1 MGTKKLEKQYAE
13 LWARSQLETYSNE
26 QIIKRLARFR
36 TFYVM
41 AWEHCLETGAV
52 SEAGQFYSMVDRIT
66 RLFVDI
72 ESEKADP
79 GTVVAQTMIRH
90 PLMLAPMEDLD
101 FAGLATD
108 AEPN

>member
-1 MGTKKLEKQYAE
+1 MGTKKLEKRYAA

-36 TFYVM
+36 TFYIM
-41 AWEHCLETGAV
+41 AWEHCLEAGAV
-52 SEAGQFYSMVDRIT
+52 SEAGQFYAMVDRIT

-72 ESEKADP
+72 ENEKADP

-101 FAGLATD
+101 FKDLATD